1 MKTFYSRMITGAGIL
16 AVGAAATFATP
27 AHAVDYS
34 GKTIRLTVPFKESG
48 GASRYARLWQNFLKK
63 ELPGKPNVLVF
74 YKPGGSGIKGANWF
88 QKKARTDGTDVIVS
102 STSMYTSFLFGGKK
116 VKYKLFTWRPII
128 LSALGTQFYARTET
142 GVKGKNIGDDIRALQ
157 KATIITGAKNPTS
170 SELRGAIAYHLLGIH
185 KTTFVFGL
193 NSGGRRK
200 AVIRG
205 ELNISYDS
213 AGSFMK
219 KTAKYV
225 KKGIVAHYMNLG
237 FMDSHGKMI
246 RDPAFPNTP
255 NFIDAYKAVNGGK
268 APSGTGWKALQHM
281 INIGVMA
288 SKALILPAGASDEVV
303 NTYIKAIKRIQKFK
317 KFKKMAKKE
326 LGPYP
331 QAFGK
336 DAAKILKNAID
347 VNKKTR
353 AWIAKFLKK
362 QYNFDMG

>member
-1 MKTFYSRMITGAGIL
+1 MKISISIVAASVGAL
-16 AVGAAATFATP
+16 MLGAAATHTTVAQAADF
-27 AHAVDYS
+27 S
-34 GKTIRLTVPFKESG
+34 GKTIRITVPFKESG

-63 ELPGKPNVLVF
+63 HLPGQPNVLVF
-74 YKPGGSGIKGANWF
+74 YKPGGSGITGANWF
-88 QKKARTDGTDVIVS
+88 QENARTDGTDVIAG
-102 STSMYTSFLFGGKK
+102 STSMYTSYLFGGDK
-116 VKYKLFTWRPII
+116 VKYKLFSWRPII

-185 KTTFVFGL
+185 KTKFVFGL
-193 NSGGRRK
+193 NSGTRRK

-225 KKGIVAHYMNLG
+225 KKGIIAHYMNLG
-237 FMDSHGKMI
+237 FFNNKGEMV
-246 RDPAFPNTP
+246 RDPAFPHVP
-255 NFIDAYKAVNGGK
+255 SFRDAYKAVHGK
-268 APSGTGWKALQHM
+268 DPSGTGWKALKHM

-288 SKALILPAGASDEVV
+288 SKALILPAGTSDDIV
-303 NTYIKAIKRIQKFK
+303 NTYISTLKKIQKIK
-317 KFKKMAKKE
+317 KFQKMAKKE

-331 QAFGK
+331 QAFGE
-336 DAAKILKNAID
+336 DALNILKNAIGVD
-347 VNKKTR
+347 KETR

-362 QYNFDMG
+362 QYNFDMI

>member
-1 MKTFYSRMITGAGIL
+1 MRSIYSRMIAGAGIL
-16 AVGAAATFATP
+16 ALGAAATLAIP
-27 AHAVDYS
+27 AQAVDFS
-34 GKTIRLTVPFKESG
+34 GKNLKIVVPFKESG
-48 GASRYARLWQNFLKK
+48 GASRYARLWQNFLKNK
-63 ELPGKPNVLVF
+63 LPGNPHVIVF
-74 YKPGGSGIKGANWF
+74 YKPGGSGIIGANWF
-88 QKKARTDGTDVIVS
+88 QKNTKPDGLTIIAG

-116 VKYKLFTWRPII
+116 VKYKLFTWRPVI

-225 KKGIVAHYMNLG
+225 KQGIVAHYMNLG
-237 FMDSHGKMI
+237 FFNNEGKMI

-255 NFIDAYKAVNGGK
+255 SFIDAYKAVNGGK
-268 APSGTGWKALQHM
+268 SPSGPGWKALKHM

-288 SKALILPAGASDEVV
+288 SKALILPAGTPDEIV
-303 NTYIKAIKRIQKFK
+303 NTYISTIKKIQKLK

-331 QAFGK
+331 QAFGQ
-336 DAAKILKNAID
+336 DAANILKNAID
-347 VNKKTR
+347 VNKETR

-362 QYNFDMG
+362 KYNFDMI